1 MKLKIKQSL
10 LLGIMC
16 STMFLLTGCI
26 FDVSDVD
33 LLSKPRLPLELE
45 EISQVLKTHF
55 NEDIQLIT
63 PLDGDNKKSVQFID
77 LDQDGESEVVVL
89 HAKESDEYA
98 MKVTVLS
105 KKDDKWRINTD
116 IQGIGYD
123 VNKIAFPDLD
133 GDGVREIVVGWQSGA
148 QLNKGL
154 SVYRHGENGYEEIF
168 KDSYTEFVVG
178 DVDNNKQDEL
188 VLVKLSRSEAFA
200 KAKLYTL
207 KDKRLSL
214 MAETY
219 MDGFINEYANVQ
231 IGKVNKTSTGIVID
245 AKVGARSGFTD
256 VFIFR
261 DGMLKNLFF
270 DAKWKVT
277 SATYRQVGRQ
287 SSDVNGD
294 GIIEIPTLAAGNTYE
309 PSAVPIPYIT
319 IWNQLDSSDKLKP
332 YLNSFDDLEG
342 GYRFTFPARWNNKI
356 GVVQSADTVLFKYYS
371 ADSNSEAPT
380 VMEIKQIARKN
391 WDNAKDDY
399 KNRGYLELG
408 KNLDK
413 VYLGK
418 LLSSYD
424 SNIRAM
430 TLTEAECRQLFTI
443 L

>member
-1 MKLKIKQSL
+1 MNYKIKQL
-10 LLGIMC
+10 ILLFTLLGTSAM
-16 STMFLLTGCI
+16 LTGCI
-26 FDVSDVD
+26 FDVSDID
-33 LLSKPRLPLELE
+33 MLSKPRLPLELE
-45 EISQVLKTHF
+45 EISLVLQEHF

-63 PLDGDNKKSVQFID
+63 PLDGENKKSVQFID
-77 LDQDGESEVVVL
+77 LDQDGENEVVVL
-89 HAKESDEYA
+89 HAKESDEFA

-154 SVYRHGENGYEEIF
+154 SVYQHGENGYEEIF

-178 DVDNNKQDEL
+178 DVNNNKQDEL

-207 KDKRLSL
+207 KEKRLSL

-219 MDGFINEYANVQ
+219 MDGFINEYAGVQ
-231 IGKVNKTSTGIVID
+231 IGKVNGNSIGIVVD

-256 VFIFR
+256 VFIY
-261 DGMLKNLFF
+261 GQGELKNLFF

-277 SATYRQVGRQ
+277 RATYRQVGRQ
-287 SSDVNGD
+287 SADVNGD
-294 GIIEIPTLAAGNTYE
+294 GIIEIPTLVIGNAYE
-309 PSAVPIPYIT
+309 PTTAPMPYIT
-319 IWNQLDSSDKLKP
+319 VWNQLDSVNKLKP
-332 YLNSFDDLEG
+332 VLKSFDDLEA
-342 GYRFTFPARWNNKI
+342 GYRFTFPARWRDQVGI
-356 GVVQSADTVLFKYYS
+356 VQNSDTVIFKYYGVENPN
-371 ADSNSEAPT
+371 DAPSL
-380 VMEIKQIARKN
+380 MEIKQVARKN
-391 WDNAKDDY
+391 WDMSKEDF
-399 KNRGYLELG
+399 KNRGYIELG

-418 LLSSYD
+418 MLSSYD
-424 SNIRAM
+424 AEIKPM
-430 TLTEAECRQLFTI
+430 TLTETECRQLFTI

>member
-1 MKLKIKQSL
+1 MIYRRKQWVVIGTIFS
-10 LLGIMC
+10 M
-16 STMFLLTGCI
+16 MFILTGCI

-33 LLSKPRLPLELE
+33 MLSKPRLPLELE
-45 EISQVLKTHF
+45 EISLVLQEHF

-63 PLDGDNKKSVQFID
+63 PLEGENKKSVQFID
-77 LDQDGESEVVVL
+77 LDQDGEDEVVVL
-89 HAKESDEYA
+89 HTKESDQYA

-133 GDGVREIVVGWQSGA
+133 GDGVSEIVVGWQSGA

-154 SVYRHGENGYEEIF
+154 SVYRHGEKGYEEIF

-178 DVDNNKQDEL
+178 DVNGNAQDEL

-207 KDKRLSL
+207 KEERLSL

-219 MDGFINEYANVQ
+219 MDGFINEYAAVQ
-231 IGKVNKTSTGIVID
+231 IGKVNANSIGIVVD

-256 VFIFR
+256 VFIYR
-261 DGMLKNLFF
+261 NGELKNLFF

-277 SATYRQVGRQ
+277 NATYRQVGRQ
-287 SSDVNGD
+287 TSDVNGD
-294 GIIEIPTLAAGNTYE
+294 GILEIPTLTIGNAYE
-309 PSAVPIPYIT
+309 PSVKQMPYIT
-319 IWNQLDSSDKLKP
+319 VWNQLDASDKLKP
-332 YLNSFDDLEG
+332 VLNSFDDLEA
-342 GYRFTFPARWNNKI
+342 GYRFTFPNRWQQKV
-356 GVVQSADTVLFKYYS
+356 GVIQSSDTVLFKYYRMTTGT
-371 ADSNSEAPT
+371 EAPT
-380 VMEIKQIARKN
+380 IMEIKQVARKN
-391 WDNAKDDY
+391 WDISKEDF
-399 KNRGYLELG
+399 KNRGYIELG

-418 LLSSYD
+418 LLINND
-424 SNIRAM
+424 AEIRQV